1 MKLHIIT
8 PLYRFNLLEQVYNSI
23 LVNDDIIWHISK
35 SNKREELD
43 YDFLKKDNRV
53 RLYNVDCADNE
64 AFKKRQH
71 VLEKIDSG
79 YFCFLDDDTIFHEN
93 MYLKYR
99 ECSEQNFKGMLVG
112 EQIDKNG
119 KLRLIASKP
128 VYGRIDT
135 GNVLS
140 HHGCLSKCKWP
151 STHIPKVNQKDFL
164 FWDSVYN
171 FYEKKCAIW
180 NQPISFYNKLQKQQN
195 DSKKKN
201 ILTYTRK

>member
-1 MKLHIIT
+1 MLHIIT

-23 LVNDDIIWHISK
+23 LMNDDITWHISK

-43 YDFLKKDNRV
+43 YDFLKKDKRI

-93 MYLKYR
+93 MYIKYL
-99 ECSEQNFKGMLVG
+99 ECVEHNFRGMLVG
-112 EQIDKNG
+112 EQINKDG

-128 VYGRIDT
+128 VYQKIDT
-135 GNVLS
+135 GNVIS
-140 HHGCLSKCKWP
+140 HHSCLTECKWP
-151 STHIPKVNQKDFL
+151 SKHIRRVNQKDFL
-164 FWDSVYN
+164 FWNSVYE
-171 FYEKKCAIW
+171 FYGKKCGIW
-180 NQPISFYNKLQKQQN
+180 NQPISYYNKL
-195 DSKKKN
+195 S
-201 ILTYTRK
+201 